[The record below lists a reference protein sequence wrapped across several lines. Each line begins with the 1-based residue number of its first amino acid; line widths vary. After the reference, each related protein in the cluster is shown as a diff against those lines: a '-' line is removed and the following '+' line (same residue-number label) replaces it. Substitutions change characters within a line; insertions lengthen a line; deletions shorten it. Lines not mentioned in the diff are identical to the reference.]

1 MRKSPEKTFGLV
13 FSFVF
18 LLISIWPVLS
28 GNPIRLLGLFISAFL
43 LVLSFVKPELLKP
56 FNFLWMKLGE
66 ILGKIVPPIVMLI
79 IFFLIVTPTGFLLRI
94 FKKDILR
101 LKLSNSNSY
110 WLEREKNV
118 STMDKQF

>member
-18 LLISIWPVLS
+18 LLISVWPVLS
-28 GNPIRLLGLFISAFL
+28 GNSIRLPGLFISAFL
-43 LVLSFVKPELLKP
+43 LVLSFVKPEFLKP